1 MPTRITVEHN
11 DSDCP
16 MPLPIANRRHWV
28 VFIQEAARKI
38 RATPNREKFSS
49 LRLLV
54 MGGG

>member
-1 MPTRITVEHN
+1 
-11 DSDCP
+11 
-16 MPLPIANRRHWV
+16 V